1 MMNWR
6 SLMGRAGGVRQMFA
20 AILAVA
26 SIATLTLSVPSAEAA
41 SVSSLI
47 VQGFNFASDENRE
60 YLIDRVGA
68 TKGQVDV
75 GDSVRGTFNMN
86 TLNSSGANLG
96 GETPNNE
103 WTGVFQLLVQ
113 QKVALP
119 GGLFQFTL
127 GPDPAFALSLC
138 GGVASCVATQPQMN
152 AIVPGVGA
160 MLVMFEDASNN
171 YAGDFDDTTAGG
183 LPTADDGTPGRS
195 IPPSAADVS
204 SGLYVTEEAFIAR
217 AADGS
222 RFWTLGFTNG
232 VPNGAGS
239 ATPGAGE
246 GFVSL
251 QLQGDNIQNAFTV
264 TAGTSFVL
272 NNAGL
277 NRIGNG
283 VAEVGDALNLGTV
296 PTIFSA
302 TGNVLCA
309 PPAVPCGSANF
320 AFTGSTR
327 GVGDLDT
334 PFEASSNIE
343 GSFFIPQV
351 VPEPSSLL
359 LLGMGVVV
367 LTGVIR
373 IRSRR
378 P

>member
-1 MMNWR
+1 
-6 SLMGRAGGVRQMFA
+6 MGRAGRFFRQMGA
-20 AILAVA
+20 AVLAVA
-26 SIATLTLSVPSAEAA
+26 SITSLTLSVPSSEAA

-47 VQGFNFASDENRE
+47 VTGFNFASDENRE
-60 YLIDRVGA
+60 YLIDRVNTA

-96 GETPNNE
+96 GATPNNE

-119 GGLFQFTL
+119 GGLFQFTF

-160 MLVMFEDASNN
+160 MLIMFEDASKN

-183 LPTADDGTPGRS
+183 LPTSDDGTPARTV
-195 IPPSAADVS
+195 PPSSADVS

-217 AADGS
+217 AADGQ
-222 RFWTLGFTNG
+222 RFWTIGFTNG

-239 ATPGAGE
+239 ATAGPGE

-251 QLQGDNIQNAFTV
+251 QQGSDNITAAFSV
-264 TAGTSFVL
+264 TAGTGFVL

-277 NRIGNG
+277 NRIANG
-283 VAEVGDALNLGTV
+283 VAEVGDSLNLGVV
-296 PTIFSA
+296 PSVFGGT
-302 TGNVLCA
+302 
-309 PPAVPCGSANF
+309 ANF
-320 AFTGSTR
+320 AFTGTTR

-359 LLGMGVVV
+359 LLGVGLVG
-367 LTGVIR
+367 LTGLIR
-373 IRSRR
+373 LRGRR
-378 P
+378 G